1 MKKQSKGINKRLE
14 SWINNRL
21 FKTLNPKDWEIES
34 ILYIYNNHYCH
45 FNICYKK
52 KKTVI
57 FEGGVNKV
65 STLADGTLSINIH
78 TQELPEETMM
88 RVFSLRKSPGMVLI
102 SSDDISKA
110 EVEEVEKFTTDFEV
124 GKTKTA
130 SQRLRAVLYR
140 VWEQGDQNYDFV
152 LWYESQ
158 MERIIN
164 KYKTTLEQ

>member
-1 MKKQSKGINKRLE
+1 M
-14 SWINNRL
+14 
-21 FKTLNPKDWEIES
+21 
-34 ILYIYNNHYCH
+34 
-45 FNICYKK
+45 

-140 VWEQGDQNYDFV
+140 VWEQEGEPRGYTDFPV
-152 LWYESQ
+152 FYESQ

-164 KYKTTLEQ
+164 KYKSTLEQ

>member
-1 MKKQSKGINKRLE
+1 M
-14 SWINNRL
+14 
-21 FKTLNPKDWEIES
+21 
-34 ILYIYNNHYCH
+34 
-45 FNICYKK
+45 

-88 RVFSLRKSPGMVLI
+88 RVFSLRKLPGMVLI
-102 SSDDISKA
+102 SSDDICKV
-110 EVEEVEKFTTDFEV
+110 EQEEVEKFTTDFEV
-124 GKTKTA
+124 GKTKTS

-140 VWEQGDQNYDFV
+140 VWEQEGQPRGYTDFPV
-152 LWYESQ
+152 FYESQ

-164 KYKTTLEQ
+164 KYKSTLET

>member
-1 MKKQSKGINKRLE
+1 MN
-14 SWINNRL
+14 L
-21 FKTLNPKDWEIES
+21 FYIFIEI
-34 ILYIYNNHYCH
+34 
-45 FNICYKK
+45 

-110 EVEEVEKFTTDFEV
+110 EQEEVEKFTTDFEV

-140 VWEQGDQNYDFV
+140 VWEQEGQPSGYTDFPV
-152 LWYESQ
+152 FYESQ

-164 KYKTTLEQ
+164 KYKSTLET

>member
-1 MKKQSKGINKRLE
+1 M
-14 SWINNRL
+14 
-21 FKTLNPKDWEIES
+21 
-34 ILYIYNNHYCH
+34 
-45 FNICYKK
+45 

-65 STLADGTLSINIH
+65 STLADGTLSVNIH
-78 TQELPEETMM
+78 TQELPDETMM
-88 RVFSLRKSPGMVLI
+88 RVFSLRKCPGMVLI

-110 EVEEVEKFTTDFEV
+110 EQEEVEKFTTDFEV

-140 VWEQGDQNYDFV
+140 VWEQEGQPRGYTDFPV
-152 LWYESQ
+152 FYESQ

-164 KYKTTLEQ
+164 KYKSTLET

>member
-1 MKKQSKGINKRLE
+1 M
-14 SWINNRL
+14 
-21 FKTLNPKDWEIES
+21 
-34 ILYIYNNHYCH
+34 
-45 FNICYKK
+45 

-88 RVFSLRKSPGMVLI
+88 RVFSLRKTPGMVLI

-110 EVEEVEKFTTDFEV
+110 EQEEVEKFTTDFEV
-124 GKTKTA
+124 GKTKTP

-140 VWEQGDQNYDFV
+140 VWEQEGQPRGFTDFP
-152 LWYESQ
+152 LFYESQ

-164 KYKTTLEQ
+164 KYKSTLED

>member
-1 MKKQSKGINKRLE
+1 MN
-14 SWINNRL
+14 L
-21 FKTLNPKDWEIES
+21 F
-34 ILYIYNNHYCH
+34 YI
-45 FNICYKK
+45 FTKM

-110 EVEEVEKFTTDFEV
+110 EQEEVEKFTTDFEV

-140 VWEQGDQNYDFV
+140 VWEQEGQPRGYTDFP
-152 LWYESQ
+152 LFYESQ
-158 MERIIN
+158 MESISN
-164 KYKTTLEQ
+164 TYKSTLEV

>member
-1 MKKQSKGINKRLE
+1 MN
-14 SWINNRL
+14 L
-21 FKTLNPKDWEIES
+21 F
-34 ILYIYNNHYCH
+34 YI
-45 FNICYKK
+45 FTKM

-110 EVEEVEKFTTDFEV
+110 EQEEIEKFTTDFEV

-140 VWEQGDQNYDFV
+140 VWEQEGQPRGYTDFP
-152 LWYESQ
+152 LFYESQ
-158 MERIIN
+158 IERIIN
-164 KYKTTLEQ
+164 KYKSTLEV

>member
-1 MKKQSKGINKRLE
+1 M
-14 SWINNRL
+14 
-21 FKTLNPKDWEIES
+21 
-34 ILYIYNNHYCH
+34 
-45 FNICYKK
+45 

-88 RVFSLRKSPGMVLI
+88 RVFSLRKLPGMVLI
-102 SSDDISKA
+102 SSDDISKV
-110 EVEEVEKFTTDFEV
+110 EQEEVEKFTTDFEV
-124 GKTKTA
+124 GKTKTS

-140 VWEQGDQNYDFV
+140 VWEQEGQPRGYTDFPV
-152 LWYESQ
+152 FYESQ

-164 KYKTTLEQ
+164 KYKSTLET

>member
-1 MKKQSKGINKRLE
+1 M
-14 SWINNRL
+14 
-21 FKTLNPKDWEIES
+21 
-34 ILYIYNNHYCH
+34 
-45 FNICYKK
+45 
-52 KKTVI
+52 
-57 FEGGVNKV
+57 NKV

-110 EVEEVEKFTTDFEV
+110 EQEEVEKFTTDFEV

-140 VWEQGDQNYDFV
+140 VWEQEGKPRGYTDFPV
-152 LWYESQ
+152 FYESQ

>member
-1 MKKQSKGINKRLE
+1 M
-14 SWINNRL
+14 
-21 FKTLNPKDWEIES
+21 
-34 ILYIYNNHYCH
+34 
-45 FNICYKK
+45 

-110 EVEEVEKFTTDFEV
+110 EVQEVEKFTTDFEV

-140 VWEQGDQNYDFV
+140 EWEQEGEPRGYTDFPV
-152 LWYESQ
+152 FYESQ

>member
-1 MKKQSKGINKRLE
+1 M
-14 SWINNRL
+14 
-21 FKTLNPKDWEIES
+21 
-34 ILYIYNNHYCH
+34 
-45 FNICYKK
+45 

-78 TQELPEETMM
+78 TQELPDDTMM
-88 RVFSLRKSPGMVLI
+88 RIFGLRKSPGMVLI

-110 EVEEVEKFTTDFEV
+110 EQEEVEQFTTDFEV
-124 GKTKTA
+124 GKNKTT

-140 VWEQGDQNYDFV
+140 VWEQGEQVYDFPI
-152 LWYESQ
+152 WYESQ

-164 KYKTTLEQ
+164 KYKTTLES

>member
-1 MKKQSKGINKRLE
+1 M
-14 SWINNRL
+14 
-21 FKTLNPKDWEIES
+21 
-34 ILYIYNNHYCH
+34 
-45 FNICYKK
+45 

-78 TQELPEETMM
+78 TQELPDETMM
-88 RVFSLRKSPGMVLI
+88 RVFSLRKCPGMVLI

-110 EVEEVEKFTTDFEV
+110 EQEEVERFTTDFEV
-124 GKTKTA
+124 GKTKTS

-140 VWEQGDQNYDFV
+140 VWEQEGQPRGYTDFPV
-152 LWYESQ
+152 FYESQ

-164 KYKTTLEQ
+164 KYKSTLET